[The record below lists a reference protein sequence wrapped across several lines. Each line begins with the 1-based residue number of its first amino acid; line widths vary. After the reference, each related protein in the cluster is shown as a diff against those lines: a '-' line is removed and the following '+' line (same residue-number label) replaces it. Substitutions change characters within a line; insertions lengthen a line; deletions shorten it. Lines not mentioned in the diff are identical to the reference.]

1 MDEHEDIKP
10 VPTMLGNSVDPVP
23 AGDPKIGES
32 QPGQATPEPGIE
44 LARTGIELASVE
56 APSIAPT
63 TDELTAAAVPASGAI
78 DARKIE
84 PPLAAEKF
92 EGSKPKSADSSA
104 TSREVIPLAVL
115 VARAR
120 ASRRFSR
127 FTWLAAAVVLAAA
140 FGATAGVLG
149 ASGLARLAGESA
161 PAEPPADLQ
170 RTITQ
175 LRSDIAALKA
185 GVDATSRN
193 ISAQYSKLAERFDRV
208 ERAQP
213 VAPKSDA
220 ALPKEAN
227 KETTKEAN
235 KEITGSVTPPSVT
248 AAPAPPAGIVPGWAV
263 RDVYRGVAM
272 LQSRLG
278 GMVEVEPGDVLPSL
292 GRIESIRRQD
302 GRWVVMT
309 SRGMITSMR

>member
-1 MDEHEDIKP
+1 
-10 VPTMLGNSVDPVP
+10 LQS
-23 AGDPKIGES
+23 GETAAES
-32 QPGQATPEPGIE
+32 GV
-44 LARTGIELASVE
+44 ELASVE
-56 APSIAPT
+56 APSIAPAT
-63 TDELTAAAVPASGAI
+63 SEPAAELTVASTPASGGI
-78 DARKIE
+78 DAQKIE
-84 PPLAAEKF
+84 PPLAAEQF
-92 EGSKPKSADSSA
+92 EEIKPRHPDAGA
-104 TSREVIPLAVL
+104 ASREVIPLAVR

-127 FTWLAAAVVLAAA
+127 FTWLAASVVLAAA

-149 ASGLARLAGESA
+149 ASGLARLAGEAA
-161 PAEPPADLQ
+161 PAAAPADLQ
-170 RTITQ
+170 ATITQ
-175 LRSDIAALKA
+175 LRSEIAGLKA
-185 GVDATSRN
+185 GVDATSRSTN
-193 ISAQYSKLAERFDRV
+193 AQYSKLVERFDRV
-208 ERAQP
+208 ERAQS

-220 ALPKEAN
+220 ALPKEAS
-227 KETTKEAN
+227 KEAS
-235 KEITGSVTPPSVT
+235 KEITGSITPPSP
-248 AAPAPPAGIVPGWAV
+248 APAPLPAAPPPPSGIVAGWAV